1 MADAGTVCPFF
12 YFHATHGADVDVA
25 VATAP
30 ACASACVRDARSV
43 PAVAVFRLTA
53 AVIFT
58 VARHCVFPATVTAV
72 VTTSTVTLF
81 SRGTGLAPALF
92 TVAGTLR

>member
-1 MADAGTVCPFF
+1 MTDARAVGPFF
-12 YFHATHGADVDVA
+12 HLHATYGADVDVA

-58 VARHCVFPATVTAV
+58 VARRCVFPATVTAV
-72 VTTSTVTLF
+72 VATSTVILF
-81 SRGTGLAPALF
+81 SRGAGLAPALF
-92 TVAGTLR
+92 TVASTFR

>member
-1 MADAGTVCPFF
+1 MTDARAVGPFF
-12 YFHATHGADVDVA
+12 HLHATYGADVDVA

-53 AVIFT
+53 AVILT